1 MKYLVKI
8 KDQEYNLHVTGFLE
22 TAENGNRQTIDL
34 VPLDANRFSAL
45 IGTKSYVFEIYQQNG
60 EKFLVYKNHT
70 FPLVV
75 EDERDRL
82 VSHMKQVNRETQTFA
97 DIKAPM
103 PGLVSK
109 ILVTEGGVVQKG
121 QTILVL
127 EAMKMENDVKSP
139 IAGVVSMIKVT
150 EKQNVEKNSILMRIG

>member
-8 KDQEYNLHVTGFLE
+8 NDQSFDLHVTGFLE
-22 TAENGNRQTIDL
+22 TSLNGTRQQIDL

-45 IGTKSYVFEIYQQNG
+45 IGTKSYLFEIFQQNG

-70 FPLVV
+70 FPLIV
-75 EDERDRL
+75 EDEHDRL
-82 VSHMKQVNRETQTFA
+82 VSHMKQVNRELQTFA
-97 DIKAPM
+97 DVKAPM
-103 PGLVSK
+103 PGLVSR

-121 QTILVL
+121 QTLVVL

-139 IAGVVSMIKVT
+139 IAGIVSQIKVN